1 MSAISDTLFD
11 LAGLNA
17 LVTGSSRGI
26 GRAIADRF
34 VQHGARVIISSRKMD
49 SCEATAAD
57 INARRGRP
65 DAAIPIAANVSRRE
79 DLEQLYAKSAEALG
93 KIDIVVCNAAI
104 HPYVGPAMGTSDE
117 AMRKVIDAN
126 VMGNHWLIQQAL
138 PGMLER
144 GFGRIILIASIVGHF
159 GSDKF
164 YSYSISKA
172 ADMQMARSLAA
183 EHGRSGIRVNT
194 VAPGT
199 VLTDMAR
206 GVTEDKEY
214 MEHEMRRNTVQR
226 LGQPDEIAG
235 VVVMLAS
242 AAGAYVNGQVI
253 NVDGGYTISF

>member
-1 MSAISDTLFD
+1 MTDSLFD
-11 LAGLNA
+11 LSGLNA

-34 VQHGARVIISSRKMD
+34 VQHGARVVISSRKAD
-49 SCEATAAD
+49 ACEATAAE
-57 INARRGRP
+57 INARRGKA
-65 DAAIPIAANVSRRE
+65 DAAVPIAANVSRRE
-79 DLEQLYAKSAEALG
+79 DLVGLYARSVAALG
-93 KIDIVVCNAAI
+93 KVDLLVCNAAI

-144 GFGRIILIASIVGHF
+144 GFGRIVLIASIAGHF

-164 YSYSISKA
+164 YSYSMTKA
-172 ADMQMARSLAA
+172 ADMQMARALAV
-183 EHGRSGIRVNT
+183 EHGRNGIRVNT

-199 VLTDMAR
+199 ILTDMAR
-206 GVTEDKEY
+206 NMTENEEF
-214 MEHEMRRNTVQR
+214 MANEMRRNTVQR
-226 LGQPDEIAG
+226 LGAPDEIAG
-235 VVVMLAS
+235 VVVMLCS
-242 AAGAYVNGQVI
+242 PAGAYVNGQVI